1 MSGAEKRGA
10 RLGATSSSLW
20 LAPIRYIDYLG
31 RFNTSKIVSSSPRF
45 SCLRCLLSVSHSVS
59 RARPLALLSASQ
71 KHCLCPSLPASRFS
85 HDPSSVSCSLCR
97 NDLSK
102 GGGSVKFE
110 FPPRRQTPLHPSS
123 SASPSVRTSSTV
135 SSAVRY
141 TPAPLVRLSSCS
153 PLDTASFSSL
163 CVSPSSKLSDGVQG
177 PLHRQLGNSASR
189 PLRWISSA
197 SRLLSY
203 NAVGPFAVHPL
214 PLFSLTRYLSSS
226 RRRSSDALSRI
237 HPKLQR
243 APDLSVHPLKVVLV
257 GRPNVGKSSLFN
269 RLISGTRG
277 NSTSSP
283 FAPLKRL
290 QQAIVSPQAGTSRD
304 RKEARAVFGGLQLL
318 LVDTGGLEDTETTE
332 ACELLINMR
341 KQVRFALKDA
351 DCVLFLIDATE
362 GVTPVDILLSRL
374 LNDWLDEQQRIDTAK
389 QAKVMLRIPPES
401 IIVRASAASVA
412 AIQAE
417 GGGSLRQRVHAGTA
431 GRVSLVSDPREG
443 PQKRRRTKARADEA
457 KGDCWNEHKSHD
469 GGEVATSCSVGDGR
483 KKNVADQ
490 KRMLQSHDPGGVE
503 EAERIPVIL
512 VVNKADGCFFG
523 DYLADCYDLHLG
535 APVLVSAKKNEGM
548 DDLYD
553 RLVLEVGHLQDTT
566 EGLFGNASNM
576 VEDEEDATL
585 SADDDTPVHDGGTEE
600 SDLEGDPQL
609 EKEEPPHKEAAPVS
623 DYEAEE
629 SIELLPEDL
638 ARLEERMHPPRPS
651 AAAGA
656 WLEGMARRYGECG
669 IEETFKH
676 FTDPTSPQYIPWDLS
691 QTSLAAAAATAAVER
706 KLRSAAKAKQTG
718 EERGK
723 HPEEGEGITSIK
735 CPDNHEDAR
744 FHGGRGEGSGAV
756 STLGR
761 EEIQMAEAELAAA
774 SSLSIEAPPDSL
786 RTRLRTKAAR
796 DYVLPIRRQLLF
808 DDVIHVAI
816 IGRPNVGK
824 STLVNSLLQEER
836 MVVDNRPGTTTDA
849 VGTLWR
855 FQGHP
860 FRLIDTA
867 GVTRGW
873 KMRHTDLLLEAGLQ
887 TLRNIRNSQVCILC
901 IDASLARDTGQPIS
915 SHELALAHLASEKE
929 GRCLAVCVTKWDLVP
944 ENEREKLR
952 REILERLQSG
962 LGHLKGCPVVFV
974 AAKYGQNV
982 ETLMTKIMVL
992 YRRWNA
998 RIPTSKLNSW
1008 LREFVLRWPPP
1019 WRLGSK
1025 CQVKYMTQVK
1035 ARPPTFVAWS
1045 NVYNTFPVH
1054 YLRQLTNT
1062 MREEFSL
1069 AGTPLRLILR
1079 TTAMPTPGKKLS
1091 RADVLKWRRLG
1102 PKQHKAVTDFARGYR
1117 PKKASASSK

>member
-1 MSGAEKRGA
+1 MRCGLRRG
-10 RLGATSSSLW
+10 
-20 LAPIRYIDYLG
+20 
-31 RFNTSKIVSSSPRF
+31 
-45 SCLRCLLSVSHSVS
+45 SH
-59 RARPLALLSASQ
+59 A
-71 KHCLCPSLPASRFS
+71 
-85 HDPSSVSCSLCR
+85 
-97 NDLSK
+97 
-102 GGGSVKFE
+102 
-110 FPPRRQTPLHPSS
+110 
-123 SASPSVRTSSTV
+123 
-135 SSAVRY
+135 
-141 TPAPLVRLSSCS
+141 
-153 PLDTASFSSL
+153 
-163 CVSPSSKLSDGVQG
+163 
-177 PLHRQLGNSASR
+177 
-189 PLRWISSA
+189 I
-197 SRLLSY
+197 
-203 NAVGPFAVHPL
+203 
-214 PLFSLTRYLSSS
+214 
-226 RRRSSDALSRI
+226 SRI

-243 APDLSVHPLKVVLV
+243 SPDPSIRPLKVVLV

-277 NSTSSP
+277 HAASSP

-332 ACELLINMR
+332 ACALLTNMR
-341 KQVRFALKDA
+341 KQVRFALRDA
-351 DCVLFLIDATE
+351 DSVLFLIDATE
-362 GVTPVDILLSRL
+362 GVTPVDVLLSRL
-374 LNDWLDEQQRIDTAK
+374 LNEWLDEQQRLDIARQEKATP
-389 QAKVMLRIPPES
+389 RFPHES
-401 IIVRASAASVA
+401 LIVRASAASVA
-412 AIQAE
+412 AAQAE
-417 GGGSLRQRVHAGTA
+417 GGGSLRQRAHAGAA
-431 GRVSLVSDPREG
+431 GRVSLVADTGGG
-443 PQKRRRTKARADEA
+443 PPKRQSRQTRT
-457 KGDCWNEHKSHD
+457 D
-469 GGEVATSCSVGDGR
+469 GTGNDWSEWSRGNDHCLAHHSRDGR
-483 KKNVADQ
+483 EAASRDSAGNGRLSPLAEHE
-490 KRMLQSHDPGGVE
+490 RMQNQDPGDAE
-503 EAERIPVIL
+503 EVERIPVIL

-566 EGLFGNASNM
+566 EGLFGSSNAVEEEDEGALGS
-576 VEDEEDATL
+576 VED
-585 SADDDTPVHDGGTEE
+585 SASQDEGSKE
-600 SDLEGDPQL
+600 SDCEGESPA
-609 EKEEPPHKEAAPVS
+609 EAEERPHKEEDSGS
-623 DYEAEE
+623 DYETEE
-629 SIELLPEDL
+629 GVELLPEDM

-651 AAAGA
+651 DAAGA
-656 WLEGMARRYGECG
+656 WIEGMARRYGECG

-676 FTDPTSPQYIPWDLS
+676 FSDPNSPQYIPWDLS

-706 KLRSAAKAKQTG
+706 KLRSAAKMKQT
-718 EERGK
+718 EEASGRNN
-723 HPEEGEGITSIK
+723 EAEGTVSAE
-735 CPDNHEDAR
+735 CPDSQTRGRSGNEDER
-744 FHGGRGEGSGAV
+744 LQQGSGEDGGAAP
-756 STLGR
+756 TLGK

-774 SSLSIEAPPDSL
+774 SGLSVEAPPDSL
-786 RTRLRTKAAR
+786 RKRLRTKAAR

-808 DDVIHVAI
+808 DDVINVAV
-816 IGRPNVGK
+816 IGRPNAGK

-836 MVVDNRPGTTTDA
+836 MVVDSQPGTTTDA
-849 VGTLWR
+849 VGTLWT

-887 TLRNIRNSQVCILC
+887 TLRNIRNAQVCILC

-952 REILERLQSG
+952 REILERLQTG

-1025 CQVKYMTQVK
+1025 CQVKYVTQVK

-1079 TTAMPTPGKKLS
+1079 TTAMPAPGKKLS
-1091 RADVLKWRRLG
+1091 RADVLKWKRLG
-1102 PKQHKAVTDFARGYR
+1102 PKQHQAVADLARGYR
-1117 PKKASASSK
+1117 PKKPSAATK